1 MIDFLRAF
9 DFGRVMREVLIDG
22 KGKVESPGLVQ
33 TLIRFDRKR
42 EIENVIGVWEFG
54 AHGAS

>member
-9 DFGRVMREVLIDG
+9 DFGRVMREVLVDG
-22 KGKVESPGLVQ
+22 KGKVKSPILVE
-33 TLIRFDRKR
+33 TLIRLDRER
-42 EIENVIGVWEFG
+42 EIENVIGIREFG